1 MPDRK
6 QLEDLTKELKKNS
19 DSLSGVDASFS
30 SFSDEFKVYVDSQQ
44 NITDGLGNFL
54 DMRQDSLAG
63 FGKDLTASF
72 RATQKWADRIK
83 FDIATFADENIR
95 DVNEGIQA
103 FEEMQSETGKS
114 FENRMGGLMEK
125 LRTADQGEATAILQQ
140 IHAMREEA
148 HKSLSLEE
156 AERLD
161 FMAKTAQRGLDSI
174 ASNTGILKGA
184 IMETLPSLDKF
195 AESVLGGGIL
205 GKFAGSVIRKKKA
218 AREAQAT
225 AKGMAASGGQQD
237 AANAAA
243 TSAGANASEGGVDLA
258 MQMSQQAIV
267 GELREHTKH
276 FKNLLGIEDK
286 QLEQQRKQADGV
298 LDSKESEGEALATD
312 ERQHDETVA
321 ALKAGGGGEDDGDCP
336 RIPGGF
342 MDAVLGALSGKW
354 IAQAAT
360 FLMTPLK
367 KVVGVVAGGVG
378 KAVGFLVPKKW
389 TSGLSKFFKSSD
401 KAQATSIGKTG
412 KSAGFLKGI
421 VDKFKGIIKSLIDT
435 IKTVFKSIGDVI
447 NTIAKSIGKV
457 MKTIGRGIA
466 SIMKGIAKGVGYFG
480 KKSVILGAVAL
491 GIVAGGLWLFSKA
504 MVEFTKVSW
513 KAVGVAAV
521 SILLLVGTLVLL
533 GALMM
538 SGVGAVA
545 LLLGAA
551 ALVIVAGA
559 MFVLGKA
566 MQEFGK
572 AAKYFMPVFKL
583 IGEVLVRLAKVAMPL
598 FMKVAE
604 GFSEMLSK
612 FGDAILAVV
621 TGVKEVLLGLIT
633 SVAPIIDSLTN
644 LIVKPIEAIGNV
656 LVNIMNAIGD
666 IIVKVFDKAY
676 ESMDKFGAAGLASRL
691 GKTALAI
698 TALGISLGGFAAAK
712 GAGSFIGSSLKAAGD
727 FIEFVNVFGSAPPSA
742 MELLGFLSS
751 LDTTAMERIPNAL
764 RKTGE
769 GLAAFGS
776 VSIDTDA
783 AYEAIGVLEEFA
795 DELGHPTVVKG
806 FEALSKINIQTFA
819 DGLLSIFEI
828 AKYVKG
834 DGYAVFDA
842 ISDMMKMFDHIPE
855 QLIDDKANAFNR
867 LADSL
872 GNVADEMLRL
882 DGVDMTNAGYALQLA
897 QQQNIET
904 KERAWWDI
912 PGRIMDGA
920 MQQQSPQAIIQAPM
934 QISSQNSQ
942 HFHGPIVS
950 RNPDTS
956 LNNLLSRRR

>member
-1 MPDRK
+1 MLPDRK

-225 AKGMAASGGQQD
+225 ARGMAAQGGQQD

-243 TSAGANASEGGVDLA
+243 TAAGANASEGGVDLA
-258 MQMSQQAIV
+258 MQLSQQAIV

-286 QLEQQRKQADGV
+286 QLEQQRKQTDGV

-336 RIPGGF
+336 KIPGGF

-367 KVVGVVAGGVG
+367 KVVGAVAGGVG
-378 KAVGFLVPKKW
+378 KAVGFLMPKKW

-521 SILLLVGTLVLL
+521 SILLLVGTLVAL

-572 AAKYFMPVFKL
+572 AAKYFMPVFEL
-583 IGEVLVRLAKVAMPL
+583 IGEVLVRLAKVAMPA
-598 FMKVAE
+598 FMIVAQ
-604 GFSEMLSK
+604 GFSDMMVS
-612 FGDAILAVV
+612 FGKTVLAVV
-621 TGVKEVLLGLIT
+621 TGVKEVFLGLFTLIPNILQSVGDIISTIGDVIVNIIT
-633 SVAPIIDSLTN
+633 AIGDV
-644 LIVKPIEAIGNV
+644 IGNV
-656 LVNIMNAIGD
+656 LEGVVGT
-666 IIVKVFDKAY
+666 F
-676 ESMDKFGAAGLASRL
+676 ERFGAAGLAT
-691 GKTALAI
+691 GIAGTAISIGVLSAAILA
-698 TALGISLGGFAAAK
+698 FAAASAGGK
-712 GAGSFIGSSLKAAGD
+712 VLGAIG
-727 FIEFVNVFGSAPPSA
+727 NVIG
-742 MELLGFLSS
+742 GFLSLFGGGSPPTALEIIAALSTMEPGS
-751 LDTTAMERIPNAL
+751 LVKLPKLIDDISASLARF
-764 RKTGE
+764 G
-769 GLAAFGS
+769 GLE
-776 VSIDTDA
+776 VDTDGA
-783 AYEAIGVLEEFA
+783 ENAIWIIAEIA
-795 DELGHPTVVKG
+795 DELGDDDVLMQ
-806 FEALSKINIQTFA
+806 LSRLSRIDMSKFA
-819 DGLLSIFEI
+819 DGLLSLFSITKLGKQDVGNLFSI
-828 AKYVKG
+828 LSKSFDFLDIIPAKLV
-834 DGYAVFDA
+834 D
-842 ISDMMKMFDHIPE
+842 E
-855 QLIDDKANAFNR
+855 KAEAFNR
-867 LADSL
+867 LATSI
-872 GNVADEMLRL
+872 GNVANEMIKL
-882 DGVDMTNAGYALQLA
+882 DGVDMTNAGFALQLA

-904 KERAWWDI
+904 KARPWWDL
-912 PGRIMDGA
+912 PGKFQDKLDEQA
-920 MQQQSPQAIIQAPM
+920 QQRQQAQAIIQAPM